1 MDLWYNKATINE
13 KESVGM
19 KLSNKWLYPLIVIT
33 FGIIGV
39 VTPFALFPA
48 PGIISI
54 LGGTAIGLLT
64 GAIVVTGSGL
74 FFEDNDNLEE
84 NKKKLQPK
92 KKRTRYEKGSKQNTY
107 SLGKK
112 KEIRNVGVN
121 SRPVKNILTLEEEK
135 TKTKSTSTSTKNRPV
150 RNILKL
156 DDEKEIVDQA
166 TSSNQKRPVKNILTL
181 EEEPKTSSTSARKRP
196 VRNILKL
203 EDEEEKNQ
211 ENTYSLHPITDKK
224 NVLFQEPYNKTTS
237 TETKKDNLWVNDEK
251 IMYDVKSSLEHL
263 RKTLAETEKQINELR
278 TLLESLTEMKEKDQ
292 PKVKIKIN

>member
-1 MDLWYNKATINE
+1 MGLWYNKATINE

-19 KLSNKWLYPLIVIT
+19 KLLNKWLYPLIVIT

-64 GAIVVTGSGL
+64 GATVVTGSGL

-84 NKKKLQPK
+84 NKKRLQPK
-92 KKRTRYEKGSKQNTY
+92 KKRTRYEKRSKQNTY

-135 TKTKSTSTSTKNRPV
+135 NNSTSTKNRPV

-181 EEEPKTSSTSARKRP
+181 EEEPKMASTSARKRP

-203 EDEEEKNQ
+203 DDGEEKNQ

-251 IMYDVKSSLEHL
+251 IMHDVKSSLEHL

>member
-1 MDLWYNKATINE
+1 M
-13 KESVGM
+13 
-19 KLSNKWLYPLIVIT
+19 
-33 FGIIGV
+33 
-39 VTPFALFPA
+39 
-48 PGIISI
+48 
-54 LGGTAIGLLT
+54 
-64 GAIVVTGSGL
+64 
-74 FFEDNDNLEE
+74 
-84 NKKKLQPK
+84 
-92 KKRTRYEKGSKQNTY
+92 
-107 SLGKK
+107 
-112 KEIRNVGVN
+112 
-121 SRPVKNILTLEEEK
+121 TLEEEK
-135 TKTKSTSTSTKNRPV
+135 NNSTSTKNRPV

-181 EEEPKTSSTSARKRP
+181 EEEPKMASTSARKRP

-203 EDEEEKNQ
+203 DDGEEKNQ

-251 IMYDVKSSLEHL
+251 IMHDVKSSLEHL